1 MLVRLGPQPTCGPGT
16 RELPRRECSDR
27 DEGVDIGRTFVQLAL
42 GLAALGLACSS
53 ASSAAAT
60 AAPRGLPPSWLRVR
74 SGPAGGAVWIGHIP
88 NAVVPEDQRLSAVYL
103 PPGYTATR
111 RYPVV
116 YLLHGLPGSASSFY
130 DSLPIA
136 RVADTLISAGQAQPF
151 IAVMPTGGPLTDQGD
166 GEWAGVWERWLTEQ
180 VIPWVDSHLATQPS
194 AAGRALAGLC
204 AGGFGAIDIGL
215 RHPALFSTLES
226 WEGYFA
232 PVFRD
237 GPFRDASAAYVA
249 AHTPRLLVRERAATL
264 SAGGVRFFISVGGNH
279 GHILRRWSEAFAA
292 ELSSLHLKHELWL
305 LPRSERGHFGRATFA
320 PGLAF
325 AAAGFPAV

>member
-194 AAGRALAGLC
+194 AAGRPRRLVRRRLRRDRHRPPPSGSVFDTRVVGGLLRTGVSRRSLPRRKRGVC
-204 AGGFGAIDIGL
+204 RCPYAEASRPRAGGHIVGGG
-215 RHPALFSTLES
+215 RALF
-226 WEGYFA
+226 
-232 PVFRD
+232 
-237 GPFRDASAAYVA
+237 
-249 AHTPRLLVRERAATL
+249 
-264 SAGGVRFFISVGGNH
+264 
-279 GHILRRWSEAFAA
+279 
-292 ELSSLHLKHELWL
+292 
-305 LPRSERGHFGRATFA
+305 HFGRR
-320 PGLAF
+320 
-325 AAAGFPAV
+325 